1 MHSAAVAVSVVPV
14 HFYEYIIA
22 RSEERGNEKQQLR
35 FRRLTDRK
43 RGEIALVVSLRGE
56 FLEFECYTFP
66 RIGRGIVP
74 FFFFFFGFS

>member
-22 RSEERGNEKQQLR
+22 RSEEGGNEKQQLR

-43 RGEIALVVSLRGE
+43 RGEIALVVSHRGE

-66 RIGRGIVP
+66 RIGRVVP
-74 FFFFFFGFS
+74 FFFFFGFS